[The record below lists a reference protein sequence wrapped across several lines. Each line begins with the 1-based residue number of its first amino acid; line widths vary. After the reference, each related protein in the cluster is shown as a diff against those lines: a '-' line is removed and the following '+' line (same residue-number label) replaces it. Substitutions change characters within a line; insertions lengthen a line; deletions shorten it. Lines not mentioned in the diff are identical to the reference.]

1 MVQFGKFG
9 SWLLLMIIS
18 FILVSLVHR
27 PAPPPEEA
35 LLPESVRDE
44 EMAART

>member
-1 MVQFGKFG
+1 VRFGKYG

-27 PAPPPEEA
+27 PR
-35 LLPESVRDE
+35 LPEVE
-44 EMAART
+44 EEVSEAMA